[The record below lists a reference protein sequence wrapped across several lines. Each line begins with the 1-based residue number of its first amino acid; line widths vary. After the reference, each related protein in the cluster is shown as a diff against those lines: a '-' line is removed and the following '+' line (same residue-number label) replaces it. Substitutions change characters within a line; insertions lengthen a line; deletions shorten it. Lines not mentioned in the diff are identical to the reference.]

1 MIKIDAHK
9 IKHQPKNR
17 HLFKTIILIKQ
28 TKINN
33 AIHYLT
39 NLILNDEIKKRID

>member
-9 IKHQPKNR
+9 IEHQFKNR
-17 HLFKTIILIKQ
+17 HLFKIVISRKQ

-33 AIHYLT
+33 IVHLPI
-39 NLILNDEIKKRID
+39 NLILNAEIKNK